1 MDRQRRRYG
10 RREIIRRA
18 LLATGVLG
26 MGLPA
31 FLDPHSVV
39 AAAAY
44 PEARLAETGAEPLV
58 DATLDFGFRLFG
70 RLVALCNDLGLLSEE
85 YDPHAQRQ
93 LGNFPQAFSHVALI
107 ITAFNLTRSEKPA
120 EQRADLPKGTA
131 KVAAEAAA

>member
-10 RREIIRRA
+10 RREIIRRG

-70 RLVALCNDLGLLSEE
+70 RLKMRVCGLCGHGSFVVTMVVNPVVNPSSIIVACLL
-85 YDPHAQRQ
+85 PVTRR
-93 LGNFPQAFSHVALI
+93 PQQ
-107 ITAFNLTRSEKPA
+107 TA
-120 EQRADLPKGTA
+120 
-131 KVAAEAAA
+131 

>member
-10 RREIIRRA
+10 RREIIRRG
-18 LLATGVLG
+18 LLAAGVLG

-70 RLVALCNDLGLLSEE
+70 RLVARDADGDAS
-85 YDPHAQRQ
+85 
-93 LGNFPQAFSHVALI
+93 G
-107 ITAFNLTRSEKPA
+107 PA
-120 EQRADLPKGTA
+120 
-131 KVAAEAAA
+131 